1 MKKYPFIF
9 PLAFAVLF
17 SACQNTATDTSSA
30 PEKAGKHAVATTTSM
45 DTVPLETALMNI
57 KHYQDSC
64 RAFFNNDVPIQA
76 YTIHAQDML
85 MALGIDPSTVECRYK
100 HARVYIGL
108 NDSSEFKLYFTPV
121 VGADLQ
127 PDAMAAGRDT
137 ILKDADGNS
146 FVMDLNAPC
155 PNTCDSNS
163 PLYNPK

>member
-1 MKKYPFIF
+1 MKKYSYLFLPVI
-9 PLAFAVLF
+9 AVVLL
-17 SACQNTATDTSSA
+17 SACQNSSTETAA
-30 PEKAGKHAVATTTSM
+30 EPKKADKNAVATTM
-45 DTVPLETALMNI
+45 DTVPLETALINI

-64 RAFFNNDVPIQA
+64 KAFFNNTVPIQA

-85 MALGIDPSTVECRYK
+85 MALGIDPATVECQYS

-127 PDAMAAGRDT
+127 PDAMNAGRDT
-137 ILKDADGNS
+137 ILKDADGNQ

-155 PNTCDSNS
+155 PNTCDANS
-163 PLYNPK
+163 PLCNPR